1 MNSKNEIEILL
12 KVIESLYQQHP
23 DNQRSIGFV
32 MADICREENVF
43 PEKVYFAFI
52 CCCLLNVGLKSSRN
66 VLGDQEKI
74 MPIFDLRIL
83 IV

>member
-32 MADICREENVF
+32 MADICQEENVF

-52 CCCLLNVGLKSSRN
+52 CCCLYHNELFKKNCKQNG
-66 VLGDQEKI
+66 
-74 MPIFDLRIL
+74 
-83 IV
+83 